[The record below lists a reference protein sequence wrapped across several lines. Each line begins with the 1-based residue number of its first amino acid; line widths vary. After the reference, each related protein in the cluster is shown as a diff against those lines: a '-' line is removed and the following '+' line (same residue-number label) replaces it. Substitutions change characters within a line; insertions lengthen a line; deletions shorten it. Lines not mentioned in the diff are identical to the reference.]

1 MKTVMK
7 KRKEER
13 RIRVTKPISKENS
26 IDILVAKRT
35 GGSINFR
42 GIEFQLLYAVHTILS
57 TLIPDNDRYV
67 RLEGIE
73 DIDILEN
80 DYKEYIQVKS
90 SINQIDA
97 GKLWGLNVLQN
108 FMEVYSKEPTSLFRL
123 IHNTTFAKGN
133 LEIFAASPAP
143 ETTVLFWKEKFEEA
157 GYSLSAENVKIFLK
171 QVTIETTSG
180 NKLYAGIIKLLYK
193 RYAINNHTEASF
205 IKALFYNVFQ
215 WSKSR
220 KLVSVNDLDLLIQS
234 VRDGYS
240 RFPSNPALQHDWIT
254 EVNYFPE
261 ISISAE
267 DYYEGKAARPIHIAL
282 GLPVKRPVW
291 ETEIIKTLKDSNIT
305 IIKSSSG
312 QGKST
317 LALQVGQKLSLQD
330 NKVYQL
336 NYCPDWERATAVFDF
351 VETRLKIGETP
362 LIIIDGL
369 NQSVA
374 GWELLAKLFLDKPVK
389 VLITTREEDWF
400 RYGADVSKASMKTVN
415 IKLTMTEAENI
426 FKELQKNNKIHK
438 DIRSWQPAWE
448 KIEQKGLLIE
458 YVYLLTSGEMLSDR
472 LGHQIKQLQKE
483 PGSSAKIEILRLISL
498 ADVQNIRIRTHKL
511 TNYINNYVR
520 FDTDRNEVYRQL
532 EKEYY
537 LKFGFEYIE
546 GLHPVR
552 SKHLVDILHSHI
564 AVHESLLSLLD
575 MIDDESIYDY
585 FIAAPSFV
593 NQTNKEHFY
602 KEAAVILAK
611 GDFPGMVYAIDGL
624 MHYEPSRYW
633 VENKAIYD
641 EVFATG
647 GIQLFVYDSVP
658 FNKLNTL
665 EKLSGSTDDIPGNN
679 IHFLVTKL
687 KELRSYRFDKSEI
700 SILIRYLYACLKEK
714 KNIQNAEGVVFLSK
728 WFKKAGFE
736 FPDVLDLNEQKLL
749 EVLQTKDIGQSA
761 DLFHFFSITQPV
773 AYKKLIASH
782 RDTIVGWIKRKTNT
796 LTITEVGNDVH
807 ISYLLDENADK
818 TNEYSVYRIN
828 IVHAF
833 FPDYAHYCTE
843 VNILP
848 FPNEAI
854 YKVVVQNGRKAI
866 PKENLFDDFDIHINQ
881 IWSKTILMNYTSPSA
896 YDWQQQYFD
905 FRKNTIAVVRLC
917 VRIFECFLTKNS
929 SRLKTVINDWEHNT
943 NKLLANHQVLKKYPS
958 YNPKYFEKEKFAKEE
973 GKIDSFFNSF
983 RNFLNQMTG
992 IFTPKK
998 EHDRH
1003 LPIINLKAAMYN
1015 LSEMQSAFNSIT
1027 DNSFAYF
1034 PFESLVTQEKDWY
1047 ARLSHTAQFYI
1058 HYTKTASTEKIID
1071 PMRSVKQ
1078 WWEADQK
1085 KNLAELHTIIKDYE
1099 KLSPF
1104 IFFLPTEIIEE
1115 ENLKSVGIGVQGCDL
1130 TDTLQNDLF
1139 DLSIG
1144 LRKLADTGIH
1154 FFTFVFVD
1162 EEKEIVGSLRFNSE
1176 YFERFDTLVETGEF
1190 DQEDSFSTPL
1200 PITPEKTLL
1209 EKIEGGIHIKTV
1221 VPDKNNE
1228 DYYKMMM
1235 EIWKLSEYRKNLMA
1249 SLPEKEWLKE
1259 CEKDY
1264 SNAILKYA
1272 DATEDS
1278 NSSYCYPEKRDIIK
1292 FVKKEIEFSK
1302 EEIVSFMMNM
1312 LLSK

>member
-1 MKTVMK
+1 MK
-7 KRKEER
+7 KKKKERK
-13 RIRVTKPISKENS
+13 ISSAFGIVKENG
-26 IDILVAKRT
+26 IDILMAKRI
-35 GGSINFR
+35 GGSINFK
-42 GIEFQLLYAVHTILS
+42 GIEFQLLYAVHVILS
-57 TLIPDNDRYV
+57 KLSMSNNILV
-67 RLEGIE
+67 HLEGIE
-73 DIDILEN
+73 DIDILEDN
-80 DYKEYIQVKS
+80 HKEYIQVKS

-97 GKLWGLNVLQN
+97 GKLWRLNVLQN
-108 FMEVYSKEPTSLFRL
+108 FMEVYSKEPSSRFRL
-123 IHNTTFAKGN
+123 VHNTTLAKGN
-133 LEIFAASPAP
+133 LDIFAASSAS
-143 ETTVLFWKEKFEEA
+143 ETTVLFWKEKFQEA
-157 GYSLSAENVKIFLK
+157 GYSLSAENVKTFFK
-171 QVTIETTSG
+171 QVTVESISE
-180 NKLYAGIIKLLYK
+180 NKLYTEIVKFLYK
-193 RYAINNHTEASF
+193 KYAINNDTEANF

-220 KLVSVNDLDLLIQS
+220 RSVSVRDLELLIQS

-240 RFPSNPALQHDWIT
+240 KFPSNPAVQYNWIA
-254 EVNYFPE
+254 EVCYSTPSSLAAN
-261 ISISAE
+261 

-282 GLPVKRPVW
+282 GLPVKRPMW
-291 ETEIIKTLKDSNIT
+291 EAEIIKTLEDSNIT
-305 IIKSSSG
+305 VIKSSSG

-317 LALQVGQKLSLQD
+317 LAWKVGQKLNLEGY
-330 NKVYQL
+330 KVYQL
-336 NYCPDWERATAVFDF
+336 NYCSAWEQATAIFDF

-362 LIIIDGL
+362 LVIIDGL
-369 NQSVA
+369 NQAVSA
-374 GWELLAKLFLDKPVK
+374 WDQLAKLILDKPVK

-400 RYGADVSKASMKTVN
+400 RYGSDLSKASIKTVN
-415 IKLTMTEAENI
+415 IKLTITEAENI

-483 PGSSAKIEILRLISL
+483 QGSSAKIEILRLVSL
-498 ADVQNIRIRTHKL
+498 ADVLNIKIRTHKL
-511 TNYINNYVR
+511 TKYINNSVR

-537 LKFGFEYIE
+537 LKFALEYIE

-564 AVHESLLSLLD
+564 AVHESLLTLLEL
-575 MIDDESIYDY
+575 IDDESIYDF
-585 FIAAPSFV
+585 FIAAPIFV
-593 NQTNKEHFY
+593 NQANKEHFY
-602 KEAAVILAK
+602 REAAVILAK

-633 VENKAIYD
+633 MENKAIYD
-641 EVFATG
+641 EVFNTG

-658 FNKLNTL
+658 FNKLNTI
-665 EKLSGSTDDIPGNN
+665 EKLSGSMSDIPGKN

-687 KELRSYRFDKSEI
+687 KDLNNYSFDQSDVL
-700 SILIRYLYACLKEK
+700 ILIRHLHASLKVK
-714 KNIQNAEGVVFLSK
+714 TNIQNAEGVVFLAK

-736 FPDVLDLNEQKLL
+736 FPDILDLNEQKLL
-749 EVLQTKDIGQSA
+749 EVLPTKEIGQSA
-761 DLFHFFSITQPV
+761 DLFHFFSITRPI
-773 AYKKLIASH
+773 AYQNLIALH
-782 RDTIVGWIKRKTNT
+782 RNTIIGWIKRKTNT
-796 LTITEVGNDVH
+796 LAITEVSNDVH

-848 FPNEAI
+848 FPNEEI
-854 YKVVVQNGRKAI
+854 YKVVVQKGRKAM

-905 FRKNTIAVVRLC
+905 FRKNAIEVVRLC
-917 VRIFECFLTKNS
+917 VRIFECLLIKNS
-929 SRLKTVINDWEHNT
+929 SRLKTVINDWEQNA
-943 NKLLANHQVLKKYPS
+943 NKHLATHQILKKYPS

-973 GKIDSFFNSF
+973 GKIDGFFASL
-983 RNFLNQMTG
+983 RNFLNQMMG
-992 IFTPKK
+992 IFTPKT

-1003 LPIINLKAAMYN
+1003 LPIVHIKAAVYS
-1015 LSEMQSAFNSIT
+1015 LSTMQSAFNTIADS
-1027 DNSFAYF
+1027 SVAYF
-1034 PFESLVTQEKDWY
+1034 PFESIVAQEKEWY
-1047 ARLSHTAQFYI
+1047 TRLSLTAQFYI
-1058 HYTKTASTEKIID
+1058 HYAKAASTETIID

-1078 WWEADQK
+1078 WWEAEQ
-1085 KNLAELHTIIKDYE
+1085 NRNFETLHAIIKEYQQFSRF
-1099 KLSPF
+1099 K
-1104 IFFLPTEIIEE
+1104 FFLPTEIIEE
-1115 ENLKSVGIGVQGCDL
+1115 ESLRSVGIGVEGCDL
-1130 TDTLQNDLF
+1130 MDTEQNDLF

-1144 LRKLADTGIH
+1144 LHKLASTGIH
-1154 FFTFVFVD
+1154 FFTFVFVN
-1162 EEKEIVGSLRFNSE
+1162 EEKEVVGSLRFNSD
-1176 YFERFDTLVETGEF
+1176 YFERFNTFVETDEF

-1209 EKIEGGIHIKTV
+1209 KKIEGDIHIKTV

-1235 EIWKLSEYRKNLMA
+1235 EVWKLSEYRKNLT
-1249 SLPEKEWLKE
+1249 SSPPEKEWLEE
-1259 CEKDY
+1259 CERDY
-1264 SNAILKYA
+1264 SKAIRKYA
-1272 DATEDS
+1272 DATGDLN
-1278 NSSYCYPEKRDIIK
+1278 NSYSYPEKRDIIK
-1292 FVKKEIEFSK
+1292 FIKKEIDFSK
-1302 EEIVSFMMNM
+1302 EEIISFMLSR